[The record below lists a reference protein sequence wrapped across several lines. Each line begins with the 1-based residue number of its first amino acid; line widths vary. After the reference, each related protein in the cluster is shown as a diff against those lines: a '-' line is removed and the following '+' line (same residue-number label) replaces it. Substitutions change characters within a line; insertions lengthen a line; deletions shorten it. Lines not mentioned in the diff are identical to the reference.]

1 MKNLDSK
8 ALDSENL
15 DLENLGHKKCGKQLD
30 LEKWLEDYLIQF
42 IITENLLRR
51 DFKQTIWKSSYW
63 GFLRRE
69 KICLIIKMNSKVMK
83 FDKAP

>member
-30 LEKWLEDYLIQF
+30 LEKCLEDYLIQF

-51 DFKQTIWKSSYW
+51 DFKQTI
-63 GFLRRE
+63 
-69 KICLIIKMNSKVMK
+69 
-83 FDKAP
+83 